1 MLFSNARSVFAPVD
15 TFRLSV
21 LASSILAASWSL
33 SAAAAPNSCAT
44 SPVTT
49 SVTGTCYIDSDNDS
63 VTVDSGGSIT
73 ANVSGFGVRIEGGSP
88 GLISGVTLTNSGA
101 IEGTGSNGYGVY
113 ATAPL
118 GLNIVNNNGASITS
132 AQSFGLVIDNNSG
145 VNTSASITNDG
156 LISGVHGISVD
167 GSSGARA
174 QLSLTNSGTVQGSGG
189 WGIQTGFTD
198 ISLLSNT
205 GVVTS
210 DSTLATVHLRFQST
224 LSNFANGSAGLIEN
238 TASNGRAFWSEGSD
252 VGSFVND
259 GTLRN
264 SSSVMPTVHIV
275 SGTLGG
281 LTNNG
286 LIRNQGNAE
295 ALYIAPMVASAGS
308 TVVRNNAG
316 ATISSQQRA
325 VMITNAAD
333 LGNFI
338 NAGSII
344 GNFSVGT
351 SNSLRT
357 LTIAGNESALFNGMV
372 DLVSTGAAGVDGGDL
387 AFVTGSRYAML
398 GDQHFRVRNFNLD
411 GGTLILDPRASNRT
425 VGTAATVSLPTISGN
440 LIGAGGQLEVVVVNN
455 TTYGQLAVEGD
466 VDLTDSNLAVN
477 VQANGLL
484 SAGNLF
490 ADVISSTGAI
500 TYGNFSI
507 SDNSALWDFDT
518 IRNAS
523 DLDLRLTA
531 DGQGES
537 SNAPGN
543 PGGPGSPGNTPLPNS
558 GNVITAAQVS
568 GNTVAQGAA
577 PVIQS
582 VADDYAANGSTGS
595 SELDSM
601 ILALGNYSTAAGLAD
616 GVATLAPAS
625 VHAGREA
632 AKANRR
638 MRELI
643 GRRDAY
649 LYALNPETAT
659 AEPSNVWAQPFG
671 SRARQQQ
678 RSGVEGYDV
687 DSYGVLLGMDGGI
700 DDVTELGVAFGI
712 GRSDIDSNMSVGGYE
727 SELNSY
733 QLLGYLNREL
743 GNDVVLGLTAG
754 LGYAEY
760 ETDRDLFNG
769 MTARSEYDA
778 WTASAGAELK
788 KHYAVNEQFDAAVQV
803 GLSYDYTDVDGYSES
818 GAGAL
823 NLDVDG
829 SDYQSLNVEVGTE
842 LAYDLGEGWMLFGQA
857 GVSYDA
863 LAEQA
868 KLDAVLVG
876 TGDRFATRGI
886 DADAW
891 RYDAGLGGKY
901 VVDNGAELAA
911 LYSVS
916 GQSGFVEQAVTLN
929 ARMAF

>member
-1 MLFSNARSVFAPVD
+1 MLFSNARSFFTPAAA
-15 TFRLSV
+15 FRLSM

-33 SAAAAPNSCAT
+33 SAGAASGSCAT

-49 SVTGTCYIDSDNDS
+49 AVTGTCLIDSDNDS
-63 VTVDSGGSIT
+63 VTVDVSGSISAT
-73 ANVSGFGVRIEGGSP
+73 GTGVRIAASSP

-101 IEGTGSNGYGVY
+101 IEGTGSGGYGVH
-113 ATAPL
+113 AISPS
-118 GLNIVNNNGASITS
+118 GLDIVNRTDGRITS
-132 AQSFGLVIDNNSG
+132 AQSFAIAIDNNSG
-145 VNTSASITNDG
+145 LPYSASVINDG
-156 LISGVHGISVD
+156 LISGVSGINAY

-174 QLSLTNSGTVQGSGG
+174 QLMLINSGTVRGIGSSA
-189 WGIQTGFTD
+189 IETGYAD

-205 GVVTS
+205 GITSS
-210 DSTLATVHLRFQST
+210 DSGTATIHVRYQST
-224 LSNFANGSAGLIEN
+224 LSSFANGTAATIEN

-259 GTLRN
+259 GFMRN
-264 SSSVMPTVHIV
+264 SSNVLPTVHIV
-275 SGTLGG
+275 SGTVGS
-281 LTNNG
+281 LTNG
-286 LIRNQGNAE
+286 SLIQNLGNAE
-295 ALYIAPMVASAGS
+295 ALYIAPTVASAGS

-357 LTIAGNESALFNGMV
+357 LTIGGNESALFNGMV
-372 DLVSTGAAGVDGGDL
+372 DLVTSTATPGVDGGDL

-425 VGTAATVSLPTISGN
+425 VGTAATVLLPTISGN
-440 LIGAGGQLEVVVVNN
+440 LIGADGQLEVVVVNN

-466 VDLTDSNLAVN
+466 VDLTDTTLAVN

-537 SNAPGN
+537 STST
-543 PGGPGSPGNTPLPNS
+543 GGSGGSGGSGTPSLPNS
-558 GNVITAAQVS
+558 GNVITAAQVT
-568 GNTVAQGAA
+568 GNTTAQGVA

-595 SELDSM
+595 SQLDSM

-625 VHAGREA
+625 VHSGREA
-632 AKANRR
+632 AQANRR

-769 MTARSEYDA
+769 MTARSEYDT

-829 SDYQSLNVEVGTE
+829 TDYQSLNVEVGTE
-842 LAYDLGEGWMLFGQA
+842 LAYDLGDGWMLFGQA

-916 GQSGFVEQAVTLN
+916 CQSGFVEQAVTLN